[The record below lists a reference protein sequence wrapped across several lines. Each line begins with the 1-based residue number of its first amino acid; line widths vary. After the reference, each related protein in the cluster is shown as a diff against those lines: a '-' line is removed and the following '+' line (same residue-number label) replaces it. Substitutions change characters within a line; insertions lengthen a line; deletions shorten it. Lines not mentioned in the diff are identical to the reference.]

1 MFKSAFCSQNFLFF
15 LSSYILRHNIH
26 LKYMF
31 HQRELGIRAV
41 INLIIVLFGFPPS
54 FRSVTYYLVKTNVTS
69 LLTLWYA
76 VQKLDKHNTYTNLF
90 PSRHCQNFT
99 MTSNYL
105 SKFNRRSFRLN
116 CTFYRDFRFCF
127 IITENAQLSTQLSIS
142 RFPAVALGVIQLDH
156 LALMAIVRANLL
168 KKF

>member
-1 MFKSAFCSQNFLFF
+1 
-15 LSSYILRHNIH
+15 
-26 LKYMF
+26 
-31 HQRELGIRAV
+31 
-41 INLIIVLFGFPPS
+41 
-54 FRSVTYYLVKTNVTS
+54 
-69 LLTLWYA
+69 
-76 VQKLDKHNTYTNLF
+76 
-90 PSRHCQNFT
+90 

-116 CTFYRDFRFCF
+116 CTFYRDFRFGF